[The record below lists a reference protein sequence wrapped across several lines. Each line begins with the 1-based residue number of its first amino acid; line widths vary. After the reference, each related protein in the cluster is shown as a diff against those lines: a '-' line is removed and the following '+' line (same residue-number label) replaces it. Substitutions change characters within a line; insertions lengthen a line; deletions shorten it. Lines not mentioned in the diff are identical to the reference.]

1 MKRIFVLWT
10 VCTVA
15 LCASATL
22 RYVKP
27 DGSDSNNGQSWATA
41 KKTITGG
48 MSGLSAGD
56 TVLVAAGT
64 YNERVSLKDGVS
76 ILGGYNAATGARDI
90 DQYETI
96 LDGTGLTKYFLYKND
111 APPTNHI
118 LVEGLTIQN
127 GNHATSGTVALYWRG
142 NMTLNRCHILNCR
155 TTSSSS
161 TAGAI
166 YLTQGDAT
174 VQAVISNCV
183 IELCS
188 GNQSGVVYNNGGLI
202 ENCIF
207 RGCTTDRAIVRNY
220 STTSV
225 MRNCLL
231 YNNTITGASSKG
243 AIENNGVVYNCTV
256 CNNEAQDYAGIYTN
270 STGQTYNSVFWG
282 NKSSDSFADPANY
295 LSSSSSSSHNVADQ
309 GTSSS
314 KFITTHLAADNFAA
328 DGPNFGNPTS
338 FVGAPKTDGEI
349 MAMRYADFSLTTA
362 STALLNQG
370 LATGAPATDLA
381 GVTRPKGS
389 GTDIGAYEYNPSAT
403 TIAVQSV
410 SIMQDTLFVSQGM
423 SGAFAVFFVPA
434 NATDKRLIWTVD
446 NTAVATISN
455 GLVTG
460 VTVGTTVA
468 HVESQDGHFTDEAV
482 IVVRPQIFPHEVLD
496 ADANYHIEDYTIP
509 SFIEFLVAKEEAR
522 IDSLTC
528 EDMSLITTKLAAL
541 ADKIAHLKSKYEP
554 YNMIAT
560 FNGDPRTQMG
570 FCWFTNGDV
579 SNGVV
584 ELLPVKNATAADF
597 ADSEDEGD
605 VMIVQ
610 ATATTTMPLHYTPY
624 QVTESPK
631 YDICGAAGLPF
642 HQTFTYVS
650 HKALAQNLI
659 PGKTYSW
666 RVGYAGHWSE
676 ISEFV
681 TPSDNQGDFS
691 FVYMTDSHIQ
701 DAEYIENARWCAN
714 AVVKNESDVK
724 FCVFPGDFVDTGGET
739 NSEWQWERWFEGSM
753 RPVLKKMA
761 LVPTDGNHDDSPSLN
776 YDYHFNTDWGFS
788 NAAQTKPQFKG
799 ITYSFVYGDVL
810 FLVYSLQDW
819 WRASGSSDKQMKS
832 SYITTDLRNWFLDQ
846 VEAHPNTKYRVTIS
860 HKNVFSGSGHHK
872 DDESAVIRELML
884 PILKECE
891 IDLAIQGHDHCYEVI
906 GPVDPDTKTVVA
918 GAVSGVQTVD
928 GGTSVNMTGKEGGT
942 FTTDGGTLYFIGATC
957 GRKRYSPSTREKL
970 ESQYTTDPDL
980 LVDNN
985 HHNVQNLFDLF
996 TSMYGQPGAPS
1007 YSRFNVTSNGIEV
1020 KSYKT
1025 DNAGNSQLYNT
1036 IVVKRNTPHSNPTG
1050 IDNTSVEKV
1059 QNGQKFIRNGQ
1070 LYILKDGVIYNMMG
1084 QKMSQE

>member
-1 MKRIFVLWT
+1 MKRIFLLGML
-10 VCTVA
+10 CTVA
-15 LCASATL
+15 LCASAVNA
-22 RYVKP
+22 YVKP
-27 DGSDSNNGQSWATA
+27 DGNDSNDGKSWANA
-41 KKTITGG
+41 RKTI
-48 MSGLSAGD
+48 SKGLSVASVGD
-56 TVLVAAGT
+56 TVFVAAGT
-64 YNERVSLKDGVS
+64 YSERVSLKDGIN
-76 ILGGYNAATGARDI
+76 ILGGYNAATGERDI
-90 DQYETI
+90 DVYETI

-142 NMTLNRCHILNCR
+142 NMTLNRCHIINCHS
-155 TTSSSS
+155 TSTSDA
-161 TAGAI
+161 AGAI
-166 YLTQGDAT
+166 YLTQGNAA

-188 GNQSGVVYNNGGLI
+188 GSKSGIVYNNGGLI

-220 STTSV
+220 ATTSV

-243 AIENNGVVYNCTV
+243 AIENNGTVYNCTV
-256 CNNEAQDYAGIYTN
+256 CNNKAQDYAGTYTN
-270 STGQTYNSVFWG
+270 STGKTYNSVFWG
-282 NKSSDSFADPANY
+282 NQSAEGFADPANY

-309 GTSSS
+309 GTSST
-314 KFITTHLAADNFAA
+314 KFLSVSLSADNFAA

-338 FVGAPKTDGEI
+338 FVGAPNNDGEI
-349 MAMRYADFSLTTA
+349 LAVQNADFSLTAA
-362 STALLNQG
+362 STALLNIG
-370 LATGAPATDLA
+370 TTTGAPTKDIN
-381 GVTRPKGS
+381 GVARPKGN
-389 GTDIGAYEYNPSAT
+389 GMDIGAYEYDPSAPAV
-403 TIAVQSV
+403 AVQGV
-410 SIMQDTLFVSQGM
+410 TILQDTLKVSQGRT
-423 SGAFAVFFVPA
+423 GAFAVFFTPA

-446 NTAVATISN
+446 DPSVATISN

-460 VTVGTTVA
+460 LELGSTVA
-468 HVESQDGHFTDEAV
+468 RVESQDGHFTDTAV
-482 IVVRPQIFPHEVLD
+482 IMIRPLVFPHEVLD
-496 ADANYHIEDYTIP
+496 ADANYSIEDYTVP
-509 SFIEFLVAKEEAR
+509 SFVEFLVAKEEAR

-541 ADKIAHLKSKYEP
+541 ADKIANLKSKYEP

-560 FNGDPRTQMG
+560 FNGDPKTQMG
-570 FCWFTNGDV
+570 FCWFTNGGVTDGAV
-579 SNGVV
+579 QLLPMADATAEDFATNNGVITV
-584 ELLPVKNATAADF
+584 SAT
-597 ADSEDEGD
+597 
-605 VMIVQ
+605 V
-610 ATATTTMPLHYTPY
+610 TTTMPLHYTPY
-624 QVTESPK
+624 QITESPK
-631 YDICGAAGLPF
+631 YDIYGAAGLPF

-650 HKALAQNLI
+650 HKALAENLM
-659 PGKTYSW
+659 PGQTYSW
-666 RVGYAGHWSE
+666 RVGYEGHWSE
-676 ISEFV
+676 ISQFV
-681 TPSDNQGDFS
+681 TATDNQGDFS

-701 DAEYIENARWCAN
+701 DAEYIENARWCSN

-788 NAAQTKPQFKG
+788 NAAQTKPQFHG

-819 WRASGSSDKQMKS
+819 WRASGSSDKYMRS

-846 VEAHPNTKYRVTIS
+846 IAAHPNTKYRVTLS

-906 GPVDPDTKTVVA
+906 GPVNPDTKTLVE
-918 GAVSGVQTVD
+918 GAVANVTTVS
-928 GGTSVNMTGKEGGT
+928 GGTSTNMTGKEGGT
-942 FTTDGGTLYFIGATC
+942 FTTDDGTLYFIGATC
-957 GRKRYSPSTREKL
+957 GRKRYSPSSREKL

-985 HHNVQNLFDLF
+985 HHNVQNLYDLF

-1036 IVVKRNTPHSNPTG
+1036 IVVKRNTPHTNPTG
-1050 IDNTSVEKV
+1050 IDNTPVENV

-1070 LYILKDGVIYNMMG
+1070 LYILKDGVTYNMMG
-1084 QKMSQE
+1084 QKMNQE